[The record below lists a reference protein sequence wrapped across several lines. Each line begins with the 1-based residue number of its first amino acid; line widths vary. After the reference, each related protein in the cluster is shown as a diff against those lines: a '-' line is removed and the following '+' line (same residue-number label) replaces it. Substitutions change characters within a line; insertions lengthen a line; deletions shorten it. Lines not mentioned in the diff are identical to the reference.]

1 MTAAGMFACSD
12 RALTFPVLHLVNK
25 RFALRPSIVLSV
37 YSCHL
42 ECPHSCY
49 FTRYDVGE
57 DDESQ
62 DSADAAVRAA
72 RLAANTS
79 HNSGRHQVNKS
90 KSSSSSTGR
99 DGSTAAAAAL
109 LAQRDAEVATLRA
122 ETDALRRA
130 YAALEA
136 DALAKAE
143 EQEAV
148 RLDGDWEGG
157 GRRILVCM
165 LSCVKN

>member
-1 MTAAGMFACSD
+1 MPAH
-12 RALTFPVLHLVNK
+12 P
-25 RFALRPSIVLSV
+25 LRR
-37 YSCHL
+37 H
-42 ECPHSCY
+42 
-49 FTRYDVGE
+49 RYD

-72 RLAANTS
+72 RLAANAS
-79 HNSGRHQVNKS
+79 HDSGRQQVHKS

-99 DGSTAAAAAL
+99 DGSTAAAAAAAAL
-109 LAQRDAEVATLRA
+109 LAQRDAEVATLKA

-148 RLDGDWEGG
+148 RLDGDQEGG
-157 GRRILVCM
+157 GCKIHG
-165 LSCVKN
+165 